1 MKTKLT
7 AFFLAIFGFT
17 FSALAEA
24 PQGWTEDYAK
34 ALEQAK
40 TEHKQVLLDFTGSDW
55 CGWCKKL
62 DAEVFSTPKFQEY
75 ASKHLVLVQVD
86 FPKQKQLS
94 AEVKAQND
102 KLAKQHKVQGYPTII
117 VLDTH
122 GKKVGELSYMPGG
135 PDAFIAALKKL
146 PKS

>member
-1 MKTKLT
+1 MEKLENLDHMKATTLV
-7 AFFLAIFGFT
+7 LAILGIT

-40 TEHKQVLLDFTGSDW
+40 PEHKLVLLDFTGSDW

-75 ASKHLVLVQVD
+75 ASKHIVLVQVD
-86 FPKQKQLS
+86 FPHTKQLS
-94 AEVKAQND
+94 PEVKAQND
-102 KLAKQHKVQGYPTII
+102 KLAK
-117 VLDTH
+117 
-122 GKKVGELSYMPGG
+122 E
-135 PDAFIAALKKL
+135 
-146 PKS
+146 